1 MKSCYSCIVG
11 ENDERMIFS
20 QVSALESQ
28 LDNHH
33 VDLEDCSIFYTQGG
47 LKSDAAPI
55 LFLHGWGISTEPYQE
70 ILKLLAQQHPV
81 LAPDL
86 PSFARSSYPK
96 LIPDYDSYARF
107 MLSFLDALNL
117 QKVHL
122 VGHSFGGGIAISLS
136 TLVPDRVSSL
146 VLVDSTGIPSVSI
159 PEAVPRR
166 AVEMTAQLLLPRLK
180 LKLIDIPQV
189 FSHNLLFNTGNV
201 IQSLLLSLQ
210 ADLNH
215 LLPKVKA
222 PCLLLWSDKDLIIP
236 VTVAREMA
244 AKIPDARLTT
254 VEEGCHEWGL
264 WYPEK
269 FTSILLDFIH
279 QFERTNTIATGH
291 A

>member
-1 MKSCYSCIVG
+1 
-11 ENDERMIFS
+11 MIFN
-20 QVSALESQ
+20 QVSALQFQ

-33 VDLEDCSIFYTQGG
+33 VDLEDCRIFYIQGG
-47 LKSDAAPI
+47 LKPNSTPI

-86 PSFARSSYPK
+86 PSFARSSYPN
-96 LIPDYDSYARF
+96 LIPDYDSYAKF
-107 MLSFLDALNL
+107 LVSFLEALNL
-117 QKVHL
+117 QQVHL
-122 VGHSFGGGIAISLS
+122 VGHSLGGGIAITLS
-136 TLVPDRVSSL
+136 TLVPDRLRSL

-159 PEAVPRR
+159 LEAVPRR
-166 AVEMTAQLLLPRLK
+166 AIEMTAQLLLPRLK
-180 LKLIDIPQV
+180 LKLVDIPQA

-201 IQSLLLSLQ
+201 IQALLLSLQ
-210 ADLNH
+210 ADLKH
-215 LLPKVKA
+215 LLPRVKA

-244 AKIPDARLTT
+244 AKIPDARLTI

-269 FTSILLDFIH
+269 FTSILLDFI
-279 QFERTNTIATGH
+279 QQVEPVDAIATGH
-291 A
+291 P